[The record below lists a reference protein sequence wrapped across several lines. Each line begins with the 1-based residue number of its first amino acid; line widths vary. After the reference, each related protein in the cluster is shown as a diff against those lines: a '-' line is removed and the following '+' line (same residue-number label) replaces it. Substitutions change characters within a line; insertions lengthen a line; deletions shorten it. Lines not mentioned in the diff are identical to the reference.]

1 LRGSCGVTSS
11 IEFENVVTFD
21 GNGRTF
27 KAHLTYRYFTIQ
39 ECGNQFEHS
48 KVVDGKLESFTHA
61 SITQALF
68 STSDAFLSKLD
79 TTWETASHLLTA
91 VRAERALTNE
101 GVCWEAVTLP
111 KLNLINQM
119 IKDE

>member
-1 LRGSCGVTSS
+1 M
-11 IEFENVVTFD
+11 
-21 GNGRTF
+21 
-27 KAHLTYRYFTIQ
+27 
-39 ECGNQFEHS
+39 
-48 KVVDGKLESFTHA
+48 
-61 SITQALF
+61 

-79 TTWETASHLLTA
+79 ATCDTACHLLTS

-111 KLNLINQM
+111 RLNLINQM